1 MVLLLDTHVLLWALD
16 TPGRLPKEIT
26 DQIEAPETT
35 VYFSAAS
42 IWEIAIKT
50 SIGKVDFKYSPEE
63 IAQGARETGFVELP
77 VTSAHGARV
86 ASLFA
91 HHRDPFDRLLIA
103 QALLMPAQLITADS
117 ALAPYS
123 ELVRLIQA

>member
-16 TPGRLPKEIT
+16 TPKRLSKAII
-26 DQIEAPETT
+26 DQIEAPENE

-42 IWEIAIKT
+42 IWEIAIK
-50 SIGKVDFKYSPEE
+50 SSFGKINFRYSPEE

-77 VTSAHGARV
+77 VSSAHAARV
-86 ASLFA
+86 ASLFP
-91 HHRDPFDRLLIA
+91 HHRDPFDRLLVA

-117 ALAPYS
+117 ALVPYS
-123 ELVRLIQA
+123 DLVRLI